1 LFRRLDDSDL
11 RQSILESCDRRRR
24 GRRGQVAML
33 IDWFTVGA
41 QAVNF
46 LILVWLMQRFLYK
59 PILGAIDAREKS
71 IAAALAD
78 ATATRADAIKERDGF
93 RHKSEE
99 FEHQR
104 ATLLSK
110 AVDDAKAERD
120 KLVDEARTAADALSE
135 QQRDAMR
142 SEATSLRQAI
152 GQRTQQEV
160 FAIARKTLSDLA
172 TVTLEER
179 LGEVFTRRLRTMDEG
194 SKASLG
200 AAITNAINETFLID
214 VHPRFETS
222 PELVSGIELMTN
234 GQKLAWSISDYLRSV
249 ENGVE
254 EIMRA
259 RSKAE
264 AAPPPPPA
272 PTPEPRRE

>member
-1 LFRRLDDSDL
+1 
-11 RQSILESCDRRRR
+11 
-24 GRRGQVAML
+24 ML

-200 AAITNAINETFLID
+200 AALKATATPAIVRSAFELPPEQRAAITNAINETFLID